1 MDKPVQ
7 LIEIDDNGKC
17 NVNQEAMRMISG
29 IKTKVG
35 IISVVG
41 PYRTGKSYLLNRLLG
56 RQEGFE
62 IGPTVQSCTRGIWI
76 WGKPIK
82 ISEDMHVILMDTEGL
97 SSCNRDIN
105 IDTKIF
111 TLSVILSSYFV
122 YNCLNSIDE
131 NALENLSLV
140 V

>member
-1 MDKPVQ
+1 M
-7 LIEIDDNGKC
+7 E
-17 NVNQEAMRMISG
+17 S
-29 IKTKVG
+29 KVAV
-35 IISVVG
+35 ISVVG

-62 IGPTVQSCTRGIWI
+62 IGKTVQSCTKGIWMWNQVRQI
-76 WGKPIK
+76 NPSLSYI
-82 ISEDMHVILMDTEGL
+82 VLDTEGL

-111 TLSVILSSYFV
+111 TLSVILSSYFI

-131 NALENLSLV
+131 NTLEALSLV
-140 V
+140 VNLADYLRKEQD

>member
-1 MDKPVQ
+1 V
-7 LIEIDDNGKC
+7 
-17 NVNQEAMRMISG
+17 
-29 IKTKVG
+29 KTKVA

-62 IGPTVQSCTRGIWI
+62 IGATVQSCTKGIWI
-76 WGKPIK
+76 WGKPVK
-82 ISEDMHVILMDTEGL
+82 VSPDLHVILMDTEGL
-97 SSCNRDIN
+97 NSCNRDIN

-111 TLSVILSSYFV
+111 TLSVILSSYFI

-131 NALENLSLV
+131 ATLESLSLV
-140 V
+140 VHLSNYLSKQKDQAEYDG